1 METNTYYYPV
11 KYWNQFV
18 LTENKKKLQHPTD
31 LQFYIESLILQF
43 DQYIKVSPFLDR
55 KHIKVIIE
63 KDKDFQY
70 RTIDELLRD
79 YVMKHY

>member
-18 LTENKKKLQHPTD
+18 LTENKKKLQYPTD
-31 LQFYIESLILQF
+31 LQFYIETLILQF
-43 DQYIKVSPFLDR
+43 DQFISVSPFLDR
-55 KHIKVIIE
+55 KHIKVVIE
-63 KDKDFQY
+63 RDNDFHY
-70 RTIDELLRD
+70 RTIDGLLRH